1 MLKKRNDS
9 KKQHQSSP
17 TNSKPNPKELLDRL
31 TGEVESKGVAFFEPK
46 KNLNIDENHL
56 SLPYDLTECDGV
68 ELGRYLNAFTQ
79 HRMYMRTIIGWQ
91 SVVVEEKKRSYLE
104 HSSPHYSD
112 LTANRN
118 LSETAKDKLINVQD
132 DVYPYYIAYSDEREK
147 LNLMET
153 ILNSIEDGIF
163 LISREI
169 SRRNHDWDTET
180 RNENVKSKRKYI

>member
-104 HSSPHYSD
+104 HSSSHYSD

-118 LSETAKDKLINVQD
+118 LSETAKDKLINLQD

-153 ILNSIEDGIF
+153 VLNSIEDGIF

>member
-46 KNLNIDENHL
+46 KNLNMDENHL

-104 HSSPHYSD
+104 HSSSHYSD

-118 LSETAKDKLINVQD
+118 LSETAKDKLINLQN

-153 ILNSIEDGIF
+153 VLNSIEDGIF

-180 RNENVKSKRKYI
+180 RNENVKSKRKYV

>member
-1 MLKKRNDS
+1 MLKKRNNS

-104 HSSPHYSD
+104 HSSSHYSD

-118 LSETAKDKLINVQD
+118 LSETAKDKLINLQD

-153 ILNSIEDGIF
+153 VLNSIEDGIF